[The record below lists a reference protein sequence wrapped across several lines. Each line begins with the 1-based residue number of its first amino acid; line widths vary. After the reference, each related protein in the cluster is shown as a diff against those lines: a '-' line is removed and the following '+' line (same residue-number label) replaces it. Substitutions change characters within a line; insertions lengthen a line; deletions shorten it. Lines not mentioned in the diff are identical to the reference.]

1 VVDYTPRLS
10 RPFCYMQVSSLMFE
24 PTALN
29 DVLIDPLLQMLSGGI
44 LVSGAVLLVL
54 GVSY

>member
-1 VVDYTPRLS
+1 
-10 RPFCYMQVSSLMFE
+10 MQVSSLMFE

-29 DVLIDPLLQMLSGGI
+29 NVLIEPLLQMLSGGM

-54 GVSY
+54 GVSYLATCNSQSSCLAAP